1 MDVCSSRKRHPT
13 SAATRR
19 SLAAGVSCYLEK
31 PLHWPPASFQAAA
44 WWNAHQCRLPLH
56 LFFSSLVGPTLFS
69 TAASHFDT
77 KEGAVL
83 ASVVAISLHICSGSL
98 DLLQYDIGIFAGFD
112 GFESQRSQHN
122 FWVDT
127 IFVPFFFFMS

>member
-1 MDVCSSRKRHPT
+1 VERPSTQTAFAP
-13 SAATRR
+13 
-19 SLAAGVSCYLEK
+19 
-31 PLHWPPASFQAAA
+31 F
-44 WWNAHQCRLPLH
+44 
-56 LFFSSLVGPTLFS
+56 LFKSGWSTLFS

-83 ASVVAISLHICSGSL
+83 ASVVATSLHICSGSL